1 MFACA
6 SKKGIC
12 LLEFTDRRMLETEF
26 KDLRKRLNAVI
37 LPGENPHL
45 DHVQSE
51 MKEYFAGKRKT
62 FTVPLDTPG
71 TEFRQLVWRGLQD
84 IPYGETRSY
93 KQQAVALGNPKA
105 VRAVASA
112 NGHNRITVIIP
123 CHRVIGSDGSLTGYG
138 GGLHRKK
145 WLLDLEK
152 ENFFQ

>member
-6 SKKGIC
+6 SSQGLC

-45 DHVQSE
+45 KETETQI
-51 MKEYFAGKRKT
+51 KEYFQGKRKS
-62 FTVPLDTPG
+62 FSVALHTPG
-71 TEFRQLVWRGLQD
+71 TDFQQSVWKVLQN

-93 KQQAVALGNPKA
+93 LEQATALGNPKA

-112 NGHNRITVIIP
+112 NGHNRIAIIIP
-123 CHRVIGSDGSLTGYG
+123 CHRVIGSDGKLVGYG

-145 WLLDLEK
+145 WLLDLERS
-152 ENFFQ
+152 NQ